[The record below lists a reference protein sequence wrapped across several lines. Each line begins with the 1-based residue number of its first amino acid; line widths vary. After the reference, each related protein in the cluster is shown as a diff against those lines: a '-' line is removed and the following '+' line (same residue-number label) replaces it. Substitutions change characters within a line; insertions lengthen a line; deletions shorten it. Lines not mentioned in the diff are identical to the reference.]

1 MKVRMFKRAALMA
14 QYGEHKQ
21 HKVGCVI
28 AKGNKV
34 LSWGYNRDK
43 THSKSPHAWA
53 YIHAEFDAIRKL
65 NPEDLVGTTIY
76 IYREKKNGSLALAK
90 PCDSCHSLIKDI
102 GIKEVCYTTEDGF
115 ERATV

>member
-53 YIHAEFDAIRKL
+53 YIHAEFDAIRRL
-65 NPEDLVGTTIY
+65 NPEELRGASIY
-76 IYREKKNGSLALAK
+76 IYRQKKDGSPALAK
-90 PCDSCHSLIKDI
+90 PCESCYNLIKDL
-102 GIKEVCYTTEDGF
+102 GIREICFTVENGF
-115 ERATV
+115 EREAT